1 MPIKHAAL
9 RQIKK
14 DSKRQERN
22 QAVRSELKTIT
33 KRLHALLQ
41 AKKLDDAKTLI
52 RTVASKYDRAVTRG
66 VIHRNVAARYK
77 SRLAK
82 LINRS

>member
-1 MPIKHAAL
+1 MPIKHAAM

-14 DSKRQERN
+14 DATRQQRN
-22 QAVRSELKTIT
+22 QGVRSELKTLT
-33 KRLHALLQ
+33 KRLHGLLQ
-41 AKKLDDAKTLI
+41 AKQLDEAKALI
-52 RTVASKYDRAVTRG
+52 RTVAGKYDRAVTRG